1 MIDQMYKDLYEESV
15 KSQMKMAALIGTLS
29 AKLFFIEKGI
39 DAEIEV
45 VKARE
50 AIEAW
55 RGRKD

>member
-1 MIDQMYKDLYEESV
+1 MYKDLYEESV
-15 KSQMKMAALIGTLS
+15 KKQMEMAALIGTLS

-50 AIEAW
+50 AIKAFMA
-55 RGRKD
+55 K

>member
-1 MIDQMYKDLYEESV
+1 MLDQMYKDLYEESV
-15 KSQMKMAALIGTLS
+15 KKQIEMASLIGTLR

-50 AIEAW
+50 AIEAFMA
-55 RGRKD
+55 K

>member
-15 KSQMKMAALIGTLS
+15 KRQMEMAALIGTLS

-50 AIEAW
+50 AIEAF
-55 RGRKD
+55 RAK

>member
-15 KSQMKMAALIGTLS
+15 KKQIEMASLIGTLR

-50 AIEAW
+50 AIEAFMA
-55 RGRKD
+55 K

>member
-1 MIDQMYKDLYEESV
+1 MYKDLYEESF
-15 KSQMKMAALIGTLS
+15 KKQMEMAALIGTLS

-45 VKARE
+45 VRARE

>member
-1 MIDQMYKDLYEESV
+1 MLDQMYKDLYEESV
-15 KSQMKMAALIGTLS
+15 KKQMEMAALIGTLS

-50 AIEAW
+50 AIKAFMA
-55 RGRKD
+55 K

>member
-15 KSQMKMAALIGTLS
+15 KKQMEMAALIGTLS